1 MGRMSLNDPSYAIL
15 YFQACRLNPLV
26 ADIMVKPV
34 DRARNTNFRNDFPSA
49 KPGFIPQGKPGA
61 NAFRAFP
68 QDRPCF
74 GCGGIGHS
82 MGQCPEMLQL
92 LTEGTVIKDAAGKYA
107 LANGAMIRR
116 QTPDETLAAA
126 AKRLKA
132 VQANYV
138 SVHQIMTSTRHVEES
153 ESEFEEVNQVAT

>member
-1 MGRMSLNDPSYAIL
+1 
-15 YFQACRLNPLV
+15 
-26 ADIMVKPV
+26 
-34 DRARNTNFRNDFPSA
+34 
-49 KPGFIPQGKPGA
+49 
-61 NAFRAFP
+61 
-68 QDRPCF
+68 
-74 GCGGIGHS
+74 

-138 SVHQIMTSTRHVEES
+138 SVHQIMTSTHHVEES
-153 ESEFEEVNQVAT
+153 ESEFEEVNQVATRASQKGKDLRRGFEGVFPPARKKHQAEHPT